1 MSRFFNPAFVKAL
14 IARRWFRVSCA
25 VVSVAGALWVAF
37 SLVIFP
43 VLMDSVLQTLNRRLN
58 SVSGDSS
65 LSVGGIEPFR
75 GQEIILNDLNFVVS
89 GRSVLQIPVV
99 RLGFSAIDVIGGQR
113 VPEYVIVERMAVIL
127 DTDFDEWGGLKPLKA
142 RLDDIRSRPSDV
154 TAADGGPSR
163 LKLPSL
169 TIHDSSVGL
178 IHRDTGETIVSL
190 SGIGLKVAPHDYG
203 AGAGG
208 LVGFSLDGRM
218 TLTGLE
224 TVQGGNEADLEVSG
238 LVQGDGGFSLKMSSG
253 IPFYAPRNRR
263 LPAVMSLGS
272 LEVRMDVAAG
282 RLSASLGD
290 LSVGGLGQFVDK
302 ASHGRLQLEGELGMD
317 SAGIELKLADIR
329 HLSTVS
335 VSDLVNLSLSGARFS
350 ARFQDGKTINARDI
364 GLTMTPVSTEA
375 ASEPAGEAGAP
386 FWVVDFSGLAGTRED
401 DFSAVSLTGRFSREL
416 AFIDGHLK
424 VDGSLPIVVLSIFHN
439 RLLPWGAPSLGLDVD
454 VINDGQFWKMKGHA
468 RASNLSY
475 FVPRLCLVPITGVS
489 FETDFDLLASV
500 SEKVIN
506 VSVDAFK
513 IGSMELSA
521 SLEYEFMHA
530 QPSVKTTL
538 TIPRQDCQAVFE
550 AIPPAMVPRLIGAKA
565 SGQMSFGI
573 KFEAMPG
580 RQSVFKVDAD
590 LDDCRVQTLGK
601 AVNLR
606 RLMSD
611 SYVHK
616 VVEQDRDGR
625 TVVIYTGPGSS
636 SFVPLD
642 KIPVHV
648 QQAALAT
655 EDMRFFKHRGFAP
668 GLIKRA
674 ILLNMDKGWYVYGG
688 STITQQLVKNLFL
701 SREKTM
707 ARKLEEAI
715 IVWALEREIPKERT
729 LELYLNCI
737 EFGLNIYGIR
747 RAAEVYFNKTPME
760 LTPLEAAF
768 IMATKPNPKSAFN
781 VYEKRQMGKWWV
793 ERLEGILK
801 RLWGEMSQISEREY
815 VDAYPWIPVFW
826 YESDGIYAQP
836 AIVGVPDVP
845 SMDALGLAPIVNPP
859 IPQPVPVPAA
869 GDLDGADQD
878 DGGDD
883 WRDDG
888 LEGGENDWER
898 RQREDREWRM
908 RERNDR
914 TEDE

>member
-1 MSRFFNPAFVKAL
+1 MSRLFNPAFFKAI
-14 IARRWFRVSCA
+14 IARRWFRVSIS
-25 VVSVAGALWVAF
+25 VVSVAVALWVAL
-37 SLVIFP
+37 SLIVFP
-43 VLMDSVLQTLNRRLN
+43 MMMDSVLQTLNRRLN

-75 GQEIILNDLNFVVS
+75 GHEIVLNDLKFVVS
-89 GRSVLQIPVV
+89 GRNVLQIPTV
-99 RLGFSAIDVIGGQR
+99 RLGFSVFDVIGGQR
-113 VPEYVIVERMAVIL
+113 VPEYVIVEQMSVLL
-127 DTDFDEWGGLKPLKA
+127 DTDFDTWGGLKPLKD
-142 RLDDIRSRPSDV
+142 RFDDLRSKPSDPS
-154 TAADGGPSR
+154 AAGAAGSGQR
-163 LKLPSL
+163 LPSL
-169 TIHDSSVGL
+169 TLRDSSVGL
-178 IHRDTGETIVSL
+178 IHRETGETIVSL
-190 SGIGLKVAPHDYG
+190 SEIGLTVVPPDDG
-203 AGAGG
+203 GVEAG
-208 LVGFSLDGRM
+208 LIGFNVDGRM

-224 TVQGGNEADLEVSG
+224 TVEGGNEARLDVSG
-238 LVQGDGGFSLKMSSG
+238 LIRADGGFSMKLSSG

-272 LEVRMDVAAG
+272 LEVRMDVANG
-282 RLSASLGD
+282 RLTASLGD
-290 LSVGGLGQFVDK
+290 LSVGGLGQFVEK

-317 SAGIELKLADIR
+317 SAGIELKLPDIR
-329 HLSTVS
+329 QLSSVT
-335 VSDLVNLSLSGARFS
+335 VSDLLNLSLSGARFS
-350 ARFQDGKTINARDI
+350 ARFLDGKTISARDI
-364 GLTMTPVSTEA
+364 GLTMTPVGP
-375 ASEPAGEAGAP
+375 EPPGQAGDP
-386 FWVVDFSGLAGTRED
+386 FWVVDFSGLAGTRDD
-401 DFSAVSLTGRFSREL
+401 DFSAVSLTGRFSRDL

-424 VDGSLPIVVLSIFHN
+424 VDGSLPVVVMSIFHN
-439 RLLPWGAPSLGLDVD
+439 RLLPWGQPSLGLDVD
-454 VINDGQFWKMKGHA
+454 VVNDGQFWKMKGHA
-468 RASNLSY
+468 RALNLSY
-475 FVPRLCLVPITGVS
+475 FVPRLCLVPIMGIS
-489 FETDFDLLASV
+489 FQTNFDLLASI
-500 SEKVIN
+500 SEKVVN
-506 VSVDAFK
+506 VSVDSFK

-530 QPSVKTTL
+530 QPSVKATL
-538 TIPRQDCQAVFE
+538 DIPRQDCQAVFD
-550 AIPPAMVPRLIGAKA
+550 AIPTAMVPRLAGAQA

-573 KFEAMPG
+573 RFEARPG
-580 RQSVFKVDAD
+580 GQSVFKVDAD

-636 SFVPLD
+636 SFVPLEQ
-642 KIPVHV
+642 IPVHV

-655 EDMRFFKHRGFAP
+655 EDMRFFKHKGFAP

-715 IVWALEREIPKERT
+715 IVWALEQEIPKERT

-737 EFGLNIYGIR
+737 EFGLNVYGIR
-747 RAAEVYFNKTPME
+747 RAAEVYFNKSPLE
-760 LTPLEAAF
+760 LTPLESAF

-801 RLWGEMSQISEREY
+801 RLWGEMGQISEREY

-826 YESDGIYAQP
+826 YGDDGVYAQP

-845 SMDALGLAPIVNPP
+845 GVEALGLAPAVNAPLA
-859 IPQPVPVPAA
+859 QPVPGPANR
-869 GDLDGADQD
+869 DLDGVDQD

-883 WRDDG
+883 WRGDRPADPD
-888 LEGGENDWER
+888 NDWER
-898 RQREDREWRM
+898 RQREDREWRL
-908 RERNDR
+908 EDRNDR
-914 TEDE
+914 TANE